1 VEQLFITGV
10 DFLVQGHYIL
20 GQSYGLGT
28 SENLHNNLNQFG
40 QASSL
45 PTMQQQAFPG
55 NNQLTQ
61 VSYILSTLSRSFM
74 PFFSAFDILV
84 H

>member
-1 VEQLFITGV
+1 MEQLFITGV

-40 QASSL
+40 QVCDHL
-45 PTMQQQAFPG
+45 
-55 NNQLTQ
+55 L
-61 VSYILSTLSRSFM
+61 L
-74 PFFSAFDILV
+74 
-84 H
+84 